1 MPFQVYHSKEEL
13 LADKSKLMVVA
24 LNCPRKVYREA
35 RSLGVGHC
43 CYMAEVIEEVKAK
56 SSETEIQSISLEQQA
71 SSAKGKKR
79 KNFDQSND
87 KNTEKVR
94 LPYSCSFSSSPIWDL
109 PCPCLAKKKKKK
121 KTTSILTH
129 SLKCSFPSSFTNVFL
144 YDIVFLTD
152 TREH

>member
-1 MPFQVYHSKEEL
+1 MGGDLYVMPFQVYHSKEEL

-43 CYMAEVIEEVKAK
+43 CYMAEVIEEMKAK

-87 KNTEKVR
+87 KDTEKVR
-94 LPYSCSFSSSPIWDL
+94 LPYSCSFSSSPI
-109 PCPCLAKKKKKK
+109 
-121 KTTSILTH
+121 
-129 SLKCSFPSSFTNVFL
+129 
-144 YDIVFLTD
+144 
-152 TREH
+152 